1 MFLESM
7 LLMTSCLINHV
18 FFAKGI
24 GAIMGWNLGDL
35 RRRKK
40 SLGRGGGRRLLK
52 VSEEEA
58 RRILLVTCLAPHSGM
73 QFAAGR
79 RERGLGKR

>member
-40 SLGRGGGRRLLK
+40 KFGQGWRQEALRG
-52 VSEEEA
+52 V
-58 RRILLVTCLAPHSGM
+58 
-73 QFAAGR
+73 
-79 RERGLGKR
+79 